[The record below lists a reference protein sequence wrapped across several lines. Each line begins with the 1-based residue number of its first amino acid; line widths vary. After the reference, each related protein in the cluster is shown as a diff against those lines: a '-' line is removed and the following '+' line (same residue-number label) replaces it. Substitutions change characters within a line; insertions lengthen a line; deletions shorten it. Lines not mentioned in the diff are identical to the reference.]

1 VEPIPP
7 TREAIEKLERL
18 GDTDVEQI
26 LRRLGERVVNEVPT
40 CMGLSLTLVDDNV
53 TLTLVASDPDTTQL
67 DAMQYLDGGPCVEA
81 TRTDRLVEIN
91 EADLLDEERWSLFAR
106 ASASQ
111 GVQSSLSMPLV
122 DQGRVVGGVNLYAST
137 RDAFHGHHDEL
148 ARIVGAQAA
157 DAVNDADLSFSTRL
171 RAAAAACCLP
181 AFVRRLGHRRY
192 RVTFHPLL
200 SADATLPRESA
211 TTGLATRWAA
221 LLESVIREHPEQW
234 LVFEPAFQ
242 P

>member
-1 VEPIPP
+1 MEPIPP

-26 LRRLGERVVNEVPT
+26 LRRLGQRVVNEVPT

-53 TLTLVASDPDTTQL
+53 TLTLVASDPDTSQL

-148 ARIVGAQAA
+148 ARIVGAHAA

-171 RAAAAACCLP
+171 RAAAAPGVLAAQADIDMAVGFIAASQGVDTETALE
-181 AFVRRLGHRRY
+181 RLQDAAAR
-192 RVTFHPLL
+192 
-200 SADATLPRESA
+200 SASTDVEVART
-211 TTGLATRWAA
+211 
-221 LLESVIREHPEQW
+221 VIRLH
-234 LVFEPAFQ
+234 LT
-242 P
+242 